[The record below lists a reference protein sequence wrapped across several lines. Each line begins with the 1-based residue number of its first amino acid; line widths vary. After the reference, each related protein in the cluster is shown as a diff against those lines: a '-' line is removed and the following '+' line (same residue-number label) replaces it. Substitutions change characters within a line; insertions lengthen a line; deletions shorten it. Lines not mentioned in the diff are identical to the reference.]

1 MRCCGVMAAC
11 FDVDG
16 RDVGRECRTGG
27 DGGMGGIE
35 TVRERVRDC
44 LDVETISSAICGQR

>member
-27 DGGMGGIE
+27 DGGMGG
-35 TVRERVRDC
+35 
-44 LDVETISSAICGQR
+44 